1 MSRLITKSDRLA
13 ARYIP
18 THTMAVK
25 RNGVDAIVYINM
37 PTLTATAYVG
47 TAARHTWCFRFR
59 NQAQMEAKIKNL
71 FDNLRANAEYKANR
85 NAEQRRPHSLKV
97 GDILSTCWGYEQ
109 TNREFFQVTKVVSD
123 SMVELREVA
132 QNTNY
137 DSQYMSGTC
146 TAIKDCF
153 LDKAPTLRKRA
164 TADNRVRIDQSRGAS
179 LWDGSSLSYSTYG

>member
-1 MSRLITKSDRLA
+1 MTRLDTKSARLA

-25 RNGVDAIVYINM
+25 RKDIDAIVYINM

-71 FDNLRANAEYKANR
+71 FDNLQANAEYKANR

-109 TNREFFQVTKVVSD
+109 TNREFYQIIEIGNNSLKI
-123 SMVELREVA
+123 REVY
-132 QNTNY
+132 QERTR
-137 DSQYMSGTC
+137 DSHDSGTC
-146 TAIKDCF
+146 SPIKDNF
-153 LDKAPTLRKRA
+153 
-164 TADNRVRIDQSRGAS
+164 RGEAQWVTIQIREKYHS
-179 LWDGSSLSYSTYG
+179 VPSPIHGNLYQYENKPVYFSDGY

>member
-1 MSRLITKSDRLA
+1 MTRLDTKSARLA

-25 RNGVDAIVYINM
+25 RKDIDAIVYINM

-59 NQAQMEAKIKNL
+59 NQAQMEAKIRNL

-123 SMVELREVA
+123 STVELREIA
-132 QNTNY
+132 QECDY
-137 DSQYMSGTC
+137 DGQYMSGTC
-146 TAIKDCF
+146 KGIKDCF

-164 TADNRVRIDQSRGAS
+164 TSDNRVRIDQSRGAS
-179 LWDGSSLSYSTYG
+179 LWDGSPLSYSTYG